1 MEILRTIWITL
12 TSENEFLT
20 KIITAPTIFI
30 EAWIIITLITL
41 VLKIDTSKKEKNFY
55 IIILSFSSLITEFF
69 IPTPYNVIINYLIM
83 IILNRVFF
91 KLKIVKLILSIIIPY
106 SIFALIGLLILKP
119 LLIIFKI
126 DPNALNL
133 LPIYRLIYQTMFYAI
148 SFLLILLF
156 NSLNIRFIFY
166 ENINKKSR
174 TIILLNLG
182 FGIFTLSTQL
192 IISFLYIK
200 ILSPVINILSLI
212 SLLGYFLISF
222 YSLTRFIKLQ
232 VVTQNLESAENYNQ
246 TLTYLYDNVKAFQHD
261 FNNMVFIIDGYI
273 ESNDIEGLKLY
284 HKNLLS
290 DCEKVNN
297 TALLNPKLINNSGI
311 YNLLMA
317 KYKKASENNVEIH
330 LEYFFDLEKLKMP
343 IYEFARILGILLD
356 NAIEAAQETNERK
369 VNIQFRDS
377 QMNNTQI
384 ITIENSFNN
393 NSIDTKKIFE
403 KGFSEKENHTG
414 VGLWEVNQILKRI
427 SNANLITSIN
437 KNYFKQSLEI
447 YY

>member
-200 ILSPVINILSLI
+200 ILSPVINILSFI

-222 YSLTRFIKLQ
+222 YSLTRVTKLQ

>member
-1 MEILRTIWITL
+1 
-12 TSENEFLT
+12 
-20 KIITAPTIFI
+20 
-30 EAWIIITLITL
+30 
-41 VLKIDTSKKEKNFY
+41 
-55 IIILSFSSLITEFF
+55 
-69 IPTPYNVIINYLIM
+69 
-83 IILNRVFF
+83 
-91 KLKIVKLILSIIIPY
+91 
-106 SIFALIGLLILKP
+106 
-119 LLIIFKI
+119 
-126 DPNALNL
+126 
-133 LPIYRLIYQTMFYAI
+133 
-148 SFLLILLF
+148 
-156 NSLNIRFIFY
+156 
-166 ENINKKSR
+166 
-174 TIILLNLG
+174 
-182 FGIFTLSTQL
+182 
-192 IISFLYIK
+192 
-200 ILSPVINILSLI
+200 
-212 SLLGYFLISF
+212 
-222 YSLTRFIKLQ
+222 
-232 VVTQNLESAENYNQ
+232 
-246 TLTYLYDNVKAFQHD
+246 
-261 FNNMVFIIDGYI
+261 MVFIIDGYI
-273 ESNDIEGLKLY
+273 ESKDIEGLKLY